1 MRHFLNDIE
10 ITPRN
15 RTEIGVISDFSD
27 NPEILSINVDS
38 LILPR
43 EAYDIVKQHI
53 QTVGLFEGIPY
64 RVEMASGISL
74 EYYVDLTEN
83 PIFRNFEC
91 ELKIKRRLATDSFF
105 DRANGTSFELMAK
118 KGINFTVFDIP
129 YVIVPDD
136 QVILALI
143 TAVTLF
149 SMTQA
154 LIQAIKDLSTTIS
167 QGIQATTPSVSLAGP
182 VPDIGDI
189 IAFALNV
196 AAQVIY
202 VAGLLLA
209 TVNLATKLFE
219 LIFPKV
225 RKFKGSLLNTL
236 LTQACG
242 YLGYD
247 FQSTLLSL
255 PYTYLP
261 VPLIKN
267 RKSIWDYLP
276 DALSNDY
283 FNKGYPSSSDTTPT
297 IGQLISA
304 LEDTFNARTKVV
316 NGVVYFERRDY
327 WQNITTNN
335 MQPAMVL
342 QSDRDDQFTYN
353 MEEMW
358 KRYYIHFQL
367 DPMDFHTM
375 DTIYDYHNAEFSC
388 EPVNV
393 VNSDLVNIKGLNDV
407 NVPFALG
414 ARKNRLTVTEK
425 LVKGLFQVIDALT
438 GVFGGGT
445 NFAASIDARIGV
457 LMISQEYFG
466 VTKLMYTIGGKQPAN
481 YLQLLS
487 GSALWYNYHYI
498 NEMQLNGWKIKSDV
512 RVRIMESD
520 FVNLLDN
527 NYAEIDGLMC
537 EILRLECIDE
547 RSFAQI
553 TYRIPDQFAV
563 GKVSTLVID

>member
-27 NPEILSINVDS
+27 NPEVLSINVDT
-38 LILPR
+38 LVLPR
-43 EAYDIVKQHI
+43 EAFDIVKQHI

-105 DRANGTSFELMAK
+105 DRANGTSFELMVK
-118 KGINFTVFDIP
+118 KGVNFSVFDIP
-129 YVIVPDD
+129 YVIVPDG
-136 QVILALI
+136 QVMLAI
-143 TAVTLF
+143 VTAITLF

-154 LIQAIKDLSTTIS
+154 LIQAVKDLATTIS
-167 QGIQATTPSVSLAGP
+167 QGVQASTPNAG
-182 VPDIGDI
+182 VPPSIDTGDI

-202 VAGLLLA
+202 VAGLLVA
-209 TVNLATKLFE
+209 VINLATKLFE

-225 RKFKGSLLNTL
+225 RKFKGAYFNTL
-236 LTQACG
+236 LTQACS
-242 YLGYD
+242 YLGYQ

-255 PYTYLP
+255 PYTHLP
-261 VPLIKN
+261 VPLVKN

-276 DALSNDY
+276 DQLTNDY

-297 IGQLISA
+297 LGQLISA

-342 QSDRDDQFTYN
+342 QSDRDDQFTFN

-358 KRYYIHFQL
+358 KRYYIHLQL
-367 DPMDFHTM
+367 DPLDFHTM
-375 DTIYDYHNAEFSC
+375 DTIYDYHNSEYSC

-393 VNSDLVNIKGLNDV
+393 MNSDLVNIKGLNDV

-445 NFAASIDARIGV
+445 NFASKVDSRIGV

-466 VTKLMYTIGGKQPAN
+466 VSKILYTIGGKQPIN
-481 YLQLLS
+481 YLELLS
-487 GSALWYNYHYI
+487 GTALWNQYHYI
-498 NEMQLNGWKIKSDV
+498 NQMQLNGWKIKSDV
-512 RVRIMESD
+512 RIRIAESD

-537 EILRLECIDE
+537 EILRLEWIDE

-563 GKVSTLVID
+563 GKVTTLTID

>member
-1 MRHFLNDIE
+1 
-10 ITPRN
+10 
-15 RTEIGVISDFSD
+15 
-27 NPEILSINVDS
+27 
-38 LILPR
+38 
-43 EAYDIVKQHI
+43 
-53 QTVGLFEGIPY
+53 
-64 RVEMASGISL
+64 
-74 EYYVDLTEN
+74 
-83 PIFRNFEC
+83 
-91 ELKIKRRLATDSFF
+91 
-105 DRANGTSFELMAK
+105 
-118 KGINFTVFDIP
+118 
-129 YVIVPDD
+129 
-136 QVILALI
+136 
-143 TAVTLF
+143 
-149 SMTQA
+149 
-154 LIQAIKDLSTTIS
+154 
-167 QGIQATTPSVSLAGP
+167 
-182 VPDIGDI
+182 DI

-202 VAGLLLA
+202 VAGLLVA
-209 TVNLATKLFE
+209 VVNLATKLFE

-242 YLGYD
+242 YLGYQ

-353 MEEMW
+353 MEVMW

-537 EILRLECIDE
+537 EILRLEWIDE

>member
-1 MRHFLNDIE
+1 
-10 ITPRN
+10 
-15 RTEIGVISDFSD
+15 
-27 NPEILSINVDS
+27 
-38 LILPR
+38 
-43 EAYDIVKQHI
+43 
-53 QTVGLFEGIPY
+53 
-64 RVEMASGISL
+64 
-74 EYYVDLTEN
+74 
-83 PIFRNFEC
+83 
-91 ELKIKRRLATDSFF
+91 
-105 DRANGTSFELMAK
+105 
-118 KGINFTVFDIP
+118 
-129 YVIVPDD
+129 
-136 QVILALI
+136 
-143 TAVTLF
+143 
-149 SMTQA
+149 
-154 LIQAIKDLSTTIS
+154 
-167 QGIQATTPSVSLAGP
+167 
-182 VPDIGDI
+182 
-189 IAFALNV
+189 
-196 AAQVIY
+196 
-202 VAGLLLA
+202 
-209 TVNLATKLFE
+209 
-219 LIFPKV
+219 
-225 RKFKGSLLNTL
+225 
-236 LTQACG
+236 
-242 YLGYD
+242 
-247 FQSTLLSL
+247 
-255 PYTYLP
+255 
-261 VPLIKN
+261 
-267 RKSIWDYLP
+267 
-276 DALSNDY
+276 
-283 FNKGYPSSSDTTPT
+283 
-297 IGQLISA
+297 
-304 LEDTFNARTKVV
+304 
-316 NGVVYFERRDY
+316 
-327 WQNITTNN
+327 
-335 MQPAMVL
+335 
-342 QSDRDDQFTYN
+342 
-353 MEEMW
+353 MW

-537 EILRLECIDE
+537 EILRLEWIDE

>member
-27 NPEILSINVDS
+27 NPEVLSINVDT
-38 LILPR
+38 LVLPR
-43 EAYDIVKQHI
+43 EAFDIVKQHI

-64 RVEMASGISL
+64 RVQMASGISL
-74 EYYVDLTEN
+74 DYYVDLTEN

-105 DRANGTSFELMAK
+105 DRANGTSFELMVK
-118 KGINFTVFDIP
+118 KGVVFNTFEIP

-136 QVILALI
+136 QVVIALI

-154 LIQAIKDLSTTIS
+154 LIQAVKDLATTIS
-167 QGIQATTPSVSLAGP
+167 QGVQASTPNAG
-182 VPDIGDI
+182 VPPSIDLGDI
-189 IAFALNV
+189 IAFAMNV

-202 VAGLLLA
+202 VAGLLVA
-209 TVNLATKLFE
+209 VINLATKLFE
-219 LIFPKV
+219 LVFPKV
-225 RKFKGSLLNTL
+225 RKMKASYLNEL
-236 LTQACG
+236 LTTACS

-247 FQSTLLSL
+247 FQSTLLSA
-255 PYTYLP
+255 PYTLLP
-261 VPLIKN
+261 VPLVKN

-276 DALSNDY
+276 DQLVNDS
-283 FNKGYPSSSDTTPT
+283 FNKGVPSSSDTTPT
-297 IGQLISA
+297 IGQLIDA

-327 WQNITTNN
+327 WQNLTTNQ

-342 QSDRDDQFTYN
+342 QADRDDQYTYN
-353 MEEMW
+353 LEEMW

-367 DPMDFHTM
+367 DPMDYHTM
-375 DTIYDYHNAEFSC
+375 DTIYDYHNSEYSC

-393 VNSDLVNIKGLNDV
+393 VNADLVNIKGLNDV
-407 NVPFALG
+407 NIPFALG
-414 ARKNRLTVTEK
+414 ARKSKLTWVEK
-425 LVKGLFQVIDALT
+425 LVKALFGTIDTLT

-445 NFAASIDARIGV
+445 NFAAKIDARIGV
-457 LMISQEYFG
+457 LMISAEFFG
-466 VTKLMYTIGGKQPAN
+466 VTKLLYTIGGKQPAN
-481 YLQLLS
+481 YLQLIS
-487 GSALWYNYHYI
+487 GTAMWNNYHYI
-498 NEMQLNGWKIKSDV
+498 NQMTLNGWKIKSDV
-512 RVRIMESD
+512 RVRIAETD

-527 NYAEIDGLMC
+527 NYAEIDGLFC
-537 EILRLECIDE
+537 EILRLEWIDE
-547 RSFAQI
+547 KSYAQL
-553 TYRIPDQFAV
+553 TYRIPSTYAV

>member
-10 ITPRN
+10 ISPRN

-27 NPEILSINVDS
+27 NPEVLSINVDS
-38 LILPR
+38 IILPR
-43 EAYDIVKQHI
+43 ESYDIVRNHI
-53 QTVGLFEGIPY
+53 QSVGLFEGIPY

-105 DRANGTSFELMAK
+105 DRANGTSFELMVK
-118 KGINFTVFDIP
+118 KGVNFSVFDVP
-129 YVIVPDD
+129 YVIVPDG
-136 QVILALI
+136 QVMLAI
-143 TAVTLF
+143 VTAITLF

-154 LIQAIKDLSTTIS
+154 LIQAVKDLATTIS
-167 QGIQATTPSVSLAGP
+167 QGVQASTPNAG
-182 VPDIGDI
+182 VPPSIDLGDI

-202 VAGLLLA
+202 VAGLLVA
-209 TVNLATKLFE
+209 VINLATKLFE

-225 RKFKGSLLNTL
+225 RKFKGSYFSTL
-236 LTQACG
+236 LTEACA

-255 PYTYLP
+255 PYTCLP
-261 VPLIKN
+261 VPLVKN

-276 DALSNDY
+276 DQLSNDY

-297 IGQLISA
+297 LGQLISA

-335 MQPAMVL
+335 MQPGMVL
-342 QSDRDDQFTYN
+342 QSDRDDQFTFN

-358 KRYYIHFQL
+358 KRYYIHLQL
-367 DPMDFHTM
+367 DPLDFHTM
-375 DTIYDYHNAEFSC
+375 DTIYDYHNAEYSC

-414 ARKNRLTVTEK
+414 ARKTKLTVTEK

-445 NFAASIDARIGV
+445 NFAASVDNRIGV

-466 VTKLMYTIGGKQPAN
+466 VTKIMYTIGGKQPIN
-481 YLQLLS
+481 YLELLS
-487 GSALWYNYHYI
+487 GTALWNQYHYI
-498 NEMQLNGWKIKSDV
+498 NQMQLNGWKIKSDV
-512 RVRIMESD
+512 RVRIAEAD

-527 NYAEIDGLMC
+527 NYAEIDGLIC
-537 EILRLECIDE
+537 EILRLEWIDE

>member
-27 NPEILSINVDS
+27 NPEMLSINVDT
-38 LILPR
+38 LVLPR
-43 EAYDIVKQHI
+43 EAFDIVKQHI

-64 RVEMASGISL
+64 RVEMASGISI

-118 KGINFTVFDIP
+118 KGVNFTVFDVP
-129 YVIVPDD
+129 YVIVPDG
-136 QVILALI
+136 QVMLAI
-143 TAVTLF
+143 VTAITLF

-154 LIQAIKDLSTTIS
+154 LIQAIKDLATTIS
-167 QGIQATTPSVSLAGP
+167 QGVQASTPNAG
-182 VPDIGDI
+182 VPPSIDVGDI

-196 AAQVIY
+196 AAQTIY
-202 VAGLLLA
+202 VAGLLVA
-209 TVNLATKLFE
+209 VINLGTKLFE

-225 RKFKGSLLNTL
+225 RKFKGSYFSTL
-236 LTQACG
+236 LTEACS
-242 YLGYD
+242 YLGYQ

-255 PYTYLP
+255 PYTCLP
-261 VPLIKN
+261 VPLVKD
-267 RKSIWDYLP
+267 RKSIFDYLP
-276 DALSNDY
+276 DQLTNDY

-297 IGQLISA
+297 LGQLIKA

-342 QSDRDDQFTYN
+342 QSDRDDQFTFN

-358 KRYYIHFQL
+358 KRYYIHLQL
-367 DPMDFHTM
+367 DPLDFHTM
-375 DTIYDYHNAEFSC
+375 DTIYDYHNAEYSC

-407 NVPFALG
+407 NVPFAMG
-414 ARKNRLTVTEK
+414 ARKDRLTVTEK

-445 NFAASIDARIGV
+445 NFAAKIDSRIGV

-466 VTKLMYTIGGKQPAN
+466 VTKMLYTIGGKQPQN
-481 YLQLLS
+481 YLQLIS
-487 GSALWYNYHYI
+487 GTALWNGYHYI
-498 NEMQLNGWKIKSDV
+498 NQMQLNGWKIKSDV
-512 RVRIMESD
+512 RVRIAEAD

-537 EILRLECIDE
+537 EILRLEWIDE

>member
-10 ITPRN
+10 ISPRN

-27 NPEILSINVDS
+27 NPEVLSINVDTI
-38 LILPR
+38 ILPR
-43 EAYDIVKQHI
+43 ESYDIVKNHI
-53 QTVGLFEGIPY
+53 QSVGLFEGIPY

-91 ELKIKRRLATDSFF
+91 ELKIKRRQAKDAFF
-105 DRANGTSFELMAK
+105 DRANGTSFELMLK
-118 KGINFTVFDIP
+118 KGVVFPVFDVP

-136 QVILALI
+136 QVITALI

-154 LIQAIKDLSTTIS
+154 LIQAVKDLETTIS
-167 QGIQATTPSVSLAGP
+167 QGVQASTPSLSVAGH

-202 VAGLLLA
+202 VAGLLVA
-209 TVNLATKLFE
+209 VINLSAKLFE

-225 RKFKGSLLNTL
+225 RKLKGIYLGEL
-236 LTQACG
+236 LTTACS

-247 FQSTLLSL
+247 FQSTLLSS
-255 PYTYLP
+255 PYTLLP

-276 DALSNDY
+276 DQLVNDS
-283 FNKGYPSSSDTTPT
+283 FNKGVPSSSDTTPT
-297 IGQLISA
+297 LGQLIEA

-327 WQNITTNN
+327 WQNITTNQ
-335 MQPAMVL
+335 MLPAMVL
-342 QSDRDDQFTYN
+342 QSDRDDQYTYN

-367 DPMDFHTM
+367 DPMDYHTM
-375 DTIYDYHNAEFSC
+375 DTIYDYHNAEYSC

-407 NVPFALG
+407 NIPFALG
-414 ARKNRLTVTEK
+414 ARKNRLTWVEK
-425 LVKGLFQVIDALT
+425 LVKGLFQVIDTLT

-445 NFAASIDARIGV
+445 NLVGKIDARIGV
-457 LMISQEYFG
+457 LMVSAEFFG
-466 VTKLMYTIGGKQPAN
+466 VTKLLYTIGGRQPSN

-487 GSALWYNYHYI
+487 GTAMWNQYHFI
-498 NEMQLNGWKIKSDV
+498 NQMTLNGWQIKSDV
-512 RVRIMESD
+512 RIRIAETD

-527 NYAEIDGLMC
+527 NYAEIDGLLC
-537 EILRLECIDE
+537 EILRVEWLDE

-553 TYRIPDQFAV
+553 TYRIPSDFAV

>member
-27 NPEILSINVDS
+27 NPEVLSINVDT
-38 LILPR
+38 LVLPR
-43 EAYDIVKQHI
+43 EAFDIVKQHI

-105 DRANGTSFELMAK
+105 DRANGTSFELMVK
-118 KGINFTVFDIP
+118 KGVNFSVFDIP
-129 YVIVPDD
+129 YVIVPDG
-136 QVILALI
+136 QVMLAI
-143 TAVTLF
+143 VTAITLF

-154 LIQAIKDLSTTIS
+154 LIQAVKDLATTIS
-167 QGIQATTPSVSLAGP
+167 QGVQASTPNAG
-182 VPDIGDI
+182 VPPSIDTGDI

-202 VAGLLLA
+202 VAGLLVA
-209 TVNLATKLFE
+209 VINLATKLFE

-225 RKFKGSLLNTL
+225 RKFKGAYFNTL
-236 LTQACG
+236 LTQACS
-242 YLGYD
+242 YLGYQ

-255 PYTYLP
+255 PYTHLP
-261 VPLIKN
+261 VPLVKN

-276 DALSNDY
+276 DQLTNDY

-297 IGQLISA
+297 LGQLISA

-342 QSDRDDQFTYN
+342 QSDRDDQYTFN

-358 KRYYIHFQL
+358 KRYYIHLQL
-367 DPMDFHTM
+367 DPLDFHTM
-375 DTIYDYHNAEFSC
+375 DTIYDYHNSEYSC

-393 VNSDLVNIKGLNDV
+393 MNSDLVNIKGLNDV

-445 NFAASIDARIGV
+445 NFASKVDSRIGV

-466 VTKLMYTIGGKQPAN
+466 VSKILYTIGGKQPIN
-481 YLQLLS
+481 YLELLS
-487 GSALWYNYHYI
+487 GTALWNQYHYI
-498 NEMQLNGWKIKSDV
+498 NQMQLNGWKIKSDV
-512 RVRIMESD
+512 RIRIAESD

-537 EILRLECIDE
+537 EILRLEWIDE

-563 GKVSTLVID
+563 GKVTTLTID

>member
-27 NPEILSINVDS
+27 NPEVLSINVDT
-38 LILPR
+38 LVLPR
-43 EAYDIVKQHI
+43 EAFDIVKQHI
-53 QTVGLFEGIPY
+53 QTIGLFEGIPY
-64 RVEMASGISL
+64 RIEMASGISL

-105 DRANGTSFELMAK
+105 DRANGTSFELMVK
-118 KGINFTVFDIP
+118 KGWSFTVFDIP
-129 YVIVPDD
+129 YVIVPDG
-136 QVILALI
+136 QVMLAI
-143 TAVTLF
+143 VTAITLF

-154 LIQAIKDLSTTIS
+154 LIQAVKDLATTIS
-167 QGIQATTPSVSLAGP
+167 QGVQASTPNAG
-182 VPDIGDI
+182 VPPSIDTGDI

-202 VAGLLLA
+202 VAGLLVA
-209 TVNLATKLFE
+209 TINLATKLFE

-225 RKFKGSLLNTL
+225 RKFKGSYFRTL
-236 LTQACG
+236 LTQGCA

-255 PYTYLP
+255 PYTCLP
-261 VPLIKN
+261 VPLVKN

-276 DALSNDY
+276 DSLSNDY

-297 IGQLISA
+297 LGQLISA

-335 MQPAMVL
+335 MQPGMVL
-342 QSDRDDQFTYN
+342 QSDRDDQFTFN

-358 KRYYIHFQL
+358 KRYYIHLQL
-367 DPMDFHTM
+367 DPLDFHTM
-375 DTIYDYHNAEFSC
+375 DTIYDYHNAEYSC

-414 ARKNRLTVTEK
+414 ARKTKLTVTEK

-445 NFAASIDARIGV
+445 NFAASVDSRIGV

-466 VTKLMYTIGGKQPAN
+466 VTKIMYTIGGKQPIN
-481 YLQLLS
+481 YLELLS
-487 GSALWYNYHYI
+487 GTALWNQYHYI
-498 NEMQLNGWKIKSDV
+498 NQMQLNGWKIKSDV
-512 RVRIMESD
+512 RVRIAEAD

-527 NYAEIDGLMC
+527 NYAEIDGFVC
-537 EILRLECIDE
+537 EILRLEWIDE